1 MEAETVEKFIE
12 AQKLKYTTEDISK
25 LYKAGILQENDRIEL
40 IDGEI
45 FYMSPI
51 NFPHAQCVNKL
62 TDIFNQQLRDTH
74 FVYSQNPLKLNK
86 HTILQP
92 DIAIFEREPFFK
104 LTDHPT
110 ADMVKLLIEVAD
122 SSYAGDRNI
131 KLSKYAEADI
141 VEVWII
147 NLQAKAIE
155 VFTQPRQQQQQ
166 YLSQQTYL
174 SDQLVPTP
182 FQFSIPVSDI
192 LGNP

>member
-1 MEAETVEKFIE
+1 MEAVEKLAE
-12 AQKLKYTTEDISK
+12 AHKLKYTTEDISK
-25 LYKAGILQENDRIEL
+25 LYKAGILQEEDRIEL

-51 NFPHAQCVNKL
+51 NFTHAQWVNKL

-74 FVYSQNPLKLNK
+74 FVNAQNPLKLNK
-86 HTILQP
+86 HSILQP
-92 DIAIFEREPFFK
+92 DIAIFEREQFFK

-131 KLSKYAEADI
+131 KLSRYAEANI
-141 VEVWII
+141 AEVWVI
-147 NLQAKAIE
+147 NLQSKVIE
-155 VFTQPRQQQQQ
+155 VFSQPRQQQ

-174 SDQLVPTP
+174 SDQSVPTP
-182 FQFSIPVSDI
+182 FHFSIPVSDI
-192 LGNP
+192 VGNK